1 MYGGLIRDIM
11 KEWKEEARVK
21 YIVLY
26 RLKREGNDYNDA
38 KYKLVMCTN
47 HPGPFIG
54 MRGSLVAKY
63 QDKLSEAL
71 KKKVFVEFVETT
83 DII

>member
-1 MYGGLIRDIM
+1 MYGALIRDIM
-11 KEWKEEARVK
+11 LEWKEEARVK

-38 KYKLVMCTN
+38 KYKLIVCTN

-54 MRGSLVAKY
+54 CRGALIEKY
-63 QDKLSEAL
+63 REKFS
-71 KKKVFVEFVETT
+71 KVVRSNVFIEFVETT
-83 DII
+83 DIV